1 MKYNVAVC
9 DDEEK
14 DLRIIHD
21 YFDKLSS
28 ERKLDFDIR
37 LFQNSEEMYRQYQLS
52 DAYDIVFLDV
62 EMPGMSGLQLA
73 ERIRLLPDRN
83 VAIVFMSNYPEYMKD
98 SFDVH
103 AFQYLT
109 KPVVYEEFMRVVL
122 RIIKENQEN
131 QSAQILV
138 EYGDKQELID
148 IDDIIMVTSENAK
161 GKELCIHLSDR
172 SIYTVGTIA
181 EWEKEYQQFGLVS
194 PYRGILVN
202 LLHIHYFRKDE
213 IVMRNKQT
221 VPLSRRKEKELRMF
235 FQRNVI
241 IRKNKR

>member
-37 LFQNSEEMYRQYQLS
+37 LFQNSEEMYLQYQRS

-131 QSAQILV
+131 QSAQI
-138 EYGDKQELID
+138 
-148 IDDIIMVTSENAK
+148 
-161 GKELCIHLSDR
+161 
-172 SIYTVGTIA
+172 
-181 EWEKEYQQFGLVS
+181 
-194 PYRGILVN
+194 
-202 LLHIHYFRKDE
+202 
-213 IVMRNKQT
+213 
-221 VPLSRRKEKELRMF
+221 
-235 FQRNVI
+235 
-241 IRKNKR
+241 